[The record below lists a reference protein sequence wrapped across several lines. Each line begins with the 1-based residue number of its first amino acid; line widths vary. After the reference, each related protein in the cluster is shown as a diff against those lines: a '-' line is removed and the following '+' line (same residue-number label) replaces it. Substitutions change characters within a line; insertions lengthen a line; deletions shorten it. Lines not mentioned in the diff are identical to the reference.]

1 MRKFDRKMRWKE
13 CWAEKDKEE
22 DEETL
27 KAWKN
32 NFFNEIGP
40 INVKMVELIFEHILC
55 PKSYKA
61 GLF

>member
-1 MRKFDRKMRWKE
+1 MRWKE